1 MVLIPKGRFLMGREH
16 DEPHPGNDLPQ
27 HQVHLSK
34 DYYLDVHEVTCAQ
47 WALFLRSTGY
57 DPEGHAECARS
68 NDPVAGVSHGDA
80 QAYARWVG
88 CTLPSE
94 AQWERAARGGIVNQA
109 FPWGDDDDVTRR
121 NGLGGEDGYEGVAPV
136 GSFPPNSFGLF
147 DMIGNVQEWCAD
159 GFVPQAYRAVQVTDP
174 LEPEARQF
182 VVRGGSWYESGVK
195 LRTSYREGRRDLLDM
210 IGFRC
215 CRVSAE

>member
-1 MVLIPKGRFLMGREH
+1 MVLIPAGRFLMGRER

-27 HQVHLSK
+27 HEVYLSK
-34 DYYLDVHEVTCAQ
+34 AYYLDAYEVTGTQ
-47 WALFLRSTGY
+47 WAMFLRSTGY
-57 DPEGHAECARS
+57 APEGAVECSRPS
-68 NDPVAGVSHGDA
+68 EPVAGVSHRDA
-80 QAYARWVG
+80 SEYARWVG

-94 AQWERAARGGIVNQA
+94 AQWERAARGGVVGRA

-121 NGLGGEDGYEGVAPV
+121 NGLGSEDGYDGVAPV
-136 GSFPPNSFGLF
+136 GSFPPNPFGLF

-159 GFVPQAYRAVQVTDP
+159 GFVPQAYLAGPRADP

-182 VVRGGSWYESGVK
+182 AVRGGSWYESGVK

-215 CRVSAE
+215 CRVSIE